1 MWAGRLAGRCTAA
14 DDAPCMT
21 SAVRPTAQLQLFC
34 NCAYEHCPIVRLVA
48 VRCRGLPGGG
58 AGHPSRHHH
67 AGQLIACWC
76 FGARSHPPPSSHA
89 AAAAAGLF
97 PQQLHLPPTLVC
109 PSLLFSPQIETA
121 VAYTETQPAAGG
133 PLHAGQQ
140 AADSAL
146 HHNSFVEPHPEA
158 AGASAAPTA
167 AAPAAGEG
175 GMDAQT
181 AALLQDP
188 VVREVRSL
196 LQGLLQLDLCSICV
210 GAWAFGGRAACSVQR
225 VLAQPLLLGTTG
237 LTCMLNS
244 YPLPLQVLSFWSY
257 YRGCGYEADAMAQWV
272 GQVRGGSGNAHTG
285 NWRAGGRTNGSM
297 PGEACR
303 KLLDTAA
310 CCTQALVRVPGLCA
324 TLVRIHCCLPFGAT
338 I

>member
-1 MWAGRLAGRCTAA
+1 
-14 DDAPCMT
+14 
-21 SAVRPTAQLQLFC
+21 
-34 NCAYEHCPIVRLVA
+34 
-48 VRCRGLPGGG
+48 
-58 AGHPSRHHH
+58 
-67 AGQLIACWC
+67 
-76 FGARSHPPPSSHA
+76 
-89 AAAAAGLF
+89 
-97 PQQLHLPPTLVC
+97 
-109 PSLLFSPQIETA
+109 
-121 VAYTETQPAAGG
+121 
-133 PLHAGQQ
+133 
-140 AADSAL
+140 
-146 HHNSFVEPHPEA
+146 
-158 AGASAAPTA
+158 
-167 AAPAAGEG
+167 
-175 GMDAQT
+175 MDAQT